1 MKKVGLQLE
10 LTDGPRIVNVTLRAL
25 VELERR
31 TGRPTNVLLEEGS
44 LENLLFLAHASLVQR
59 RDKGIP
65 TDFDEFL
72 EMVEKVDTAR
82 GLAAELPTTPTRA
95 ARSAAVSANSS

>member
-31 TGRPTNVLLEEGS
+31 TGRPTPVLLEEGS

-65 TDFDEFL
+65 TDFDEFI
-72 EMVEKVDTAR
+72 EMVESLDTAR
-82 GLAAELPTTPTRA
+82 GLAAEPTPTRA
-95 ARSAAVSANSS
+95 ARSAAASVNSS